1 MFDHKRTTSTSAILM
16 HNYGV
21 MDHYFKKIAKHLDD
35 VGSSSSSGIITG
47 DRAGSL
53 SVSSTPATIQ
63 SGSASHRPSVDED
76 NIMLDNNL
84 SSQSQNNSKQQLEPL
99 PRSIRES
106 TLFHGGID
114 THKMSKELLE
124 MLDEDNNNNN
134 NIDDE
139 YPVESP
145 SHSFES
151 HFSQRQQKQ
160 QMMMTAITNKQ
171 EALRMRQQLSHQ
183 QSMSTQQQSE
193 QASQQGSSGASH
205 RQLEKVGDFLQQH
218 RGSLTPQQRQSLEQM
233 LIQGQQQHPQQQQ
246 QGRSNSCSSTN
257 PNRNNNVGI
266 RLQAQQQYQ
275 QMQIAQLQQQL
286 QQQEQQTN
294 MRQKNAHTTSCKPSV
309 SSIVTQQQMMQQNQL
324 HILQQQNV
332 SGIQQGQVATSSF
345 RPIIVGSYGGGG
357 GGGGC
362 GGNNSL
368 LVPMTDDVTTTTTAT
383 ATTRILPI
391 YITIPPKQKK
401 DNKFDTNYYYGGVS
415 DAALIYTKYAI
426 ESIIISLNN
435 KRSRMMNKRGKNG
448 KQSLT
453 TADAAADDDD
463 DVDDQYTVRDLSTC
477 IGAWDLT
484 NSTTIRA
491 GKIRHVTTTA
501 VEENNMNDGNPDTAF
516 KYYYERTCP
525 ILLNTKSSSSLDS
538 LPYCVE
544 DFLDDYYT
552 GSNDDDDDDESPLPI
567 VAGAIVLTYGADLKF
582 TGGIGEEGVITK
594 ATVEFLFDA
603 AVVYRDY
610 DSGKTNS
617 ETMTAGV
624 IYENDQI
631 SQEIDLDATI
641 KAEELLFAS
650 SILGGGDHESSSS
663 LIRAALCALSPIT
676 FTSSANDVS
685 TKVISS
691 SSADDGVYIPT
702 IWSGNTDRI
711 YQYCLNENLNDRESK
726 RLGVAI
732 TQNKKVEQGDDMGP
746 TKGVCRI
753 TLSLSAA
760 SVLAKK
766 KMMAEEAASDL
777 EGMSDNGVSLFS
789 TCSEVHR
796 KIRKFVRILRPPLIV
811 ANDSSGELG
820 KSKRQRL
827 AVRRQSKMQRIDPA
841 EIVVGVQCEHELLL
855 DTAETGKV
863 YINGVLAVSCCSESA
878 GSLNQMGIDA
888 LSAHT
893 LFGIDF
899 TIPSIDGKRFN
910 VGLSSL
916 PNKMILEKEYG
927 ILLIDALINAGDC
940 DVAQKILDR
949 LITGTIEQTKDTDDD
964 AYPIEFDNL
973 TKPCLESIV
982 LLSTVA
988 DPIGICAKALG
999 TKFRLQYGVEAFPC
1013 EVETNE
1019 EYLLRRE
1026 LGARRVP
1033 KMVPRRARDVLFR
1046 GGYARIDQIVKFL
1059 WVGKGEDAPVDDH
1072 NNTKRYIDAIEAGM
1086 KLLTKANC
1094 VDVDP
1099 NKIKFVSRH
1108 RFESTENGRGLRSWY
1123 DSSSEIFYVSD
1134 AIFYIEDDTT
1144 TADHTNTDN
1153 ITPVPRPVSSEDAAF
1168 LLALHIAK
1176 DHPDMMLEI
1185 FIMSHRS
1192 V

>member
-1 MFDHKRTTSTSAILM
+1 
-16 HNYGV
+16 
-21 MDHYFKKIAKHLDD
+21 MDDYFKKIAKHLDD
-35 VGSSSSSGIITG
+35 VGSSSGIIITG
-47 DRAGSL
+47 DRAGPL

-76 NIMLDNNL
+76 NNIMLDNNL
-84 SSQSQNNSKQQLEPL
+84 SSQSQNNSKQQQLEPL

-124 MLDEDNNNNN
+124 LLDEDNNNNN

-145 SHSFES
+145 SPSFES

-183 QSMSTQQQSE
+183 QSMSTQQQFE
-193 QASQQGSSGASH
+193 QASQQQSSGASH

-218 RGSLTPQQRQSLEQM
+218 RGSLNPQQRQSLEQM
-233 LIQGQQQHPQQQQ
+233 LIQGQQQQQQQ
-246 QGRSNSCSSTN
+246 QGRSNSSSSTN

-286 QQQEQQTN
+286 QQQEQHKEQQTN
-294 MRQKNAHTTSCKPSV
+294 MQQKNAHTTSCEPSV

-324 HILQQQNV
+324 HILKKQNV

-345 RPIIVGSYGGGG
+345 QPIIVGSYGGGG
-357 GGGGC
+357 
-362 GGNNSL
+362 NNSY
-368 LVPMTDDVTTTTTAT
+368 LVTMTDDVTTTST

-391 YITIPPKQKK
+391 YITIPKQKK

-435 KRSRMMNKRGKNG
+435 TRSRMMNKRGKNG

-477 IGAWDLT
+477 IGAWNLT

-525 ILLNTKSSSSLDS
+525 ILLNTKSSSSLAS

-552 GSNDDDDDDESPLPI
+552 GSDDDDESPLPI

-624 IYENDQI
+624 IYENEQI

-641 KAEELLFAS
+641 KAEELLIAS

-711 YQYCLNENLNDRESK
+711 YQYCLNEILDSK

-796 KIRKFVRILRPPLIV
+796 KIRSFVRILRPPLIV
-811 ANDSSGELG
+811 ANDSRVEG
-820 KSKRQRL
+820 KKRQRL
-827 AVRRQSKMQRIDPA
+827 AVRRPSKMQRIDPA

-863 YINGVLAVSCCSESA
+863 YINGVLAVCCCSESA

-899 TIPSIDGKRFN
+899 TIPSLGGKRFN

-940 DVAQKILDR
+940 DVAQKVLDR

-1019 EYLLRRE
+1019 EYQLRRV

-1072 NNTKRYIDAIEAGM
+1072 TNTKRYIDAIEAGM

-1153 ITPVPRPVSSEDAAF
+1153 ITPVPRSVSSEDAAF

-1176 DHPDMMLEI
+1176 DHPDMMLER

-1192 V
+1192 I